1 MATLVQQP
9 DVANTQVS
17 QLQAIEQPAKGSSLS
32 DFIVRA
38 VPLALGVVDTLQ
50 EESKQHNLALGMND
64 ELNQVTREVSWLD
77 RKYYEQGRDIQTIQ
91 TAMVGMDNDVAQN
104 LYQRISDNPDLSE
117 EEALSEYYERNTTAI
132 NAIFESKTLDSD
144 TKAKMY
150 EAQLQAHAQQIK
162 TVKETYKQVG
172 LEMEVKGRNSRA
184 DSFASAIL
192 TDGDVTDGQLAF
204 GRLVTSSEAAY
215 ARRQDLNP
223 EQRHQA
229 IQAEVKAN
237 LKAAIS
243 LLRNNTELKD
253 SDNIRLVERLKQSVQ
268 TQLSLQGIDGVDY
281 STWVEADGDI
291 KQLQDDLAKQSE
303 DNFVLQRTLDN
314 TDYDAGVVEY
324 TADQFNT
331 AVTKIKAALDSGQ
344 ITASTATRLIN
355 QETSL
360 YTKAN
365 AAKLGA
371 EDAEY
376 TGADIVN
383 GNMSV
388 QDFNYLIGKP
398 LDSTEEYN
406 KRVSHYYKETY
417 GNTPEGR
424 AQAAIAMI
432 KHSDEGGGRENNP
445 ALRRLGS
452 DLLWGGLTQYLTN
465 PSSMNDDQFKRA
477 EAYWALLQEQYN
489 GYMKS
494 QPTRVDDLL
503 GADTLTES
511 QRMMMGRVLRDGGSL
526 KRAIQDFQR
535 SDDFKGNVDA
545 YRTSV
550 NSWNTKTT
558 GITSFWGNGTLM
570 GQRQS
575 FAGNL
580 FADLKGVPNAA
591 SRDDIVNTT
600 LKFTKDVFSQS
611 DYKLAEQFGVLDG
624 ERAIQV
630 GAKYGMVIPSQS
642 RYNAA
647 IVNINAANT
656 LNSNSAIPEGVRGVY
671 SSKAIDA
678 MIYQYSRQHNIEASN
693 VFVTTRDRNGMYLY
707 FQHLTKDG
715 VLNDEPRPVPISTVV
730 SKATSIYRTAR
741 EDAVS
746 PKVTRDVVGGV
757 NPAREQ
763 YGFVTKPSKKETYT
777 YTPNKPI
784 GKMQLTALNAKHK
797 GQKFNVNVPAQ
808 AAAMYNGNT
817 ALTMYALQHLGIKE
831 GFFMEIEDRYDSVSG
846 KRSTNGA
853 IQISVSEN
861 PDYRKRIEA
870 AAGKPQE
877 LMNIQG
883 DFLKDRYGKLQE
895 SAARV
900 GIPIARA
907 NQPYPAQYMHTQV
920 YMLDINYHQGTS
932 PSRVKAMEATL
943 TQDTYAEG
951 LAKLKQ
957 LPAYKSSFSKKKD
970 GTLVP
975 TARTIYLERTL
986 DAHYKVRKAYGKR

>member
-17 QLQAIEQPAKGSSLS
+17 QLQAIDRPVKPSASLS
-32 DFIVRA
+32 DFIVA
-38 VPLALGVVDTLQ
+38 ALPAAKAVVDTLQ
-50 EESKQHNLALGMND
+50 EGSKEHNLALGMND
-64 ELNQVTREVSWLD
+64 ELNQVTRDVSWLD

-91 TAMVGMDNDVAQN
+91 TAMVGMDNEVAQN

-117 EEALSEYYERNTTAI
+117 EEALAEYYDRNTTAI
-132 NAIFESKTLDSD
+132 NAIFESKLDTE
-144 TKAKMY
+144 TKTKLY
-150 EAQLQAHAQQIK
+150 ESQLQAHAQQIK

-237 LKAAIS
+237 LKATIS

-314 TDYDAGVVEY
+314 TDYEAGVTPY

-331 AVTKIKAALDSGQ
+331 AITKINSALDSGQ

-365 AAKLGA
+365 AAKLGS

-550 NSWNTKTT
+550 NSWDTKKT

-580 FADLKGVPNAA
+580 FADLKGRPNAA

-611 DYKLAEQFGVLDG
+611 DYKLAEQLGVLDG

-647 IVNINAANT
+647 VVNINAANT

-671 SSKAIDA
+671 SSKAIDS
-678 MIYQYSRQHNIEASN
+678 MIYQYSRQNNIEASN

-784 GKMQLTALNAKHK
+784 GKLTLTAMDSAHR
-797 GQKFNVNVPAQ
+797 GQKFNVNVPSQTAV
-808 AAAMYNGNT
+808 MFNGNT
-817 ALTMYALQHLGIKE
+817 DLTMAAIQHLGIKE
-831 GFFMEIEDRYDSVSG
+831 GLFLKVQDVVDKSSG
-846 KRSTNGA
+846 KVSTNGA
-853 IQISVSEN
+853 LQISLTKN
-861 PDYRKRIEA
+861 PKWAARIRKAEGNA
-870 AAGKPQE
+870 QE

-883 DFLKDRYGKLQE
+883 DFLAEYFSKLQE
-895 SAARV
+895 STARV
-900 GIPIARA
+900 GSPIAKA
-907 NQPYPAQYMHTQV
+907 DTPYPTAHRSTQF
-920 YMLDINYHQGTS
+920 YLMDLMYHGGNSSTHMRKVES
-932 PSRVKAMEATL
+932 TL
-943 TQDTYAEG
+943 TRSSETAG
-951 LAKLKQ
+951 LSELKA
-957 LPAYKSSFSKKKD
+957 LPAYKSSNADRRLF
-970 GTLVP
+970 
-975 TARTIYLERTL
+975 LERALT
-986 DAHYKVRKAYGKR
+986 AHYRVRQAYGKR